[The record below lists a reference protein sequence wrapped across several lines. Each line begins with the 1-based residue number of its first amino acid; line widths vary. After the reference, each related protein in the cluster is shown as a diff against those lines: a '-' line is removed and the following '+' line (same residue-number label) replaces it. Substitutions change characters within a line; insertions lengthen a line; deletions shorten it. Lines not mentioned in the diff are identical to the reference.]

1 MHSIFH
7 YERIKRC
14 AKKVSFYINRLE
26 NKKSVHFRTLCPKV
40 NVRLFAV
47 VRKAHSETSA
57 FTYFGGD
64 GDGTIQTFDD
74 GLTNTLI
81 PKTCSLGVKF
91 IDFYSNRSNI

>member
-1 MHSIFH
+1 MCQKNKVFIFNQL
-7 YERIKRC
+7 KN
-14 AKKVSFYINRLE
+14 INRLE

-74 GLTNTLI
+74 GLTNT
-81 PKTCSLGVKF
+81 
-91 IDFYSNRSNI
+91 